1 MCVMPLDDLSQILT
15 MVNPKSALLVSPFIT
30 VKKRTTPRLKPFT
43 NILNMAVEKLKQG
56 CKYLAYK
63 EPKWARDED
72 SSIIDVPTPL
82 WVVQVHKDYYLVVV
96 QFPDGHLDAFRKKA
110 INLDARLNS
119 GQIELESSGHF
130 ESCKIEL

>member
-1 MCVMPLDDLSQILT
+1 M
-15 MVNPKSALLVSPFIT
+15 
-30 VKKRTTPRLKPFT
+30 TPRLKPFT

-63 EPKWARDED
+63 EPRWARDED
-72 SSIIDVPTPL
+72 PSIIDVPTPL

-96 QFPDGHLDAFRKKA
+96 RFPDGHLDALRKKA